1 MAEDV
6 DLATRVPLYVET
18 TGDATETILTVEG
31 ELDMS
36 GIDSFTACAAA
47 VLQNQPGRSSSTPE
61 VCRSMDSSGL
71 PSLLRAR
78 VEAAQAG
85 AAFRI
90 SDPLPP
96 VRHLLERA
104 TTSESTRWPGLRRS
118 ATI

>member
-47 VLQNQPGRSSSTPE
+47 VLQNQPRSI
-61 VCRSMDSSGL
+61 VVDARGL
-71 PSLLRAR
+71 SFHGLVWTA
-78 VEAAQAG
+78 VAAAC
-85 AAFRI
+85 
-90 SDPLPP
+90 PC
-96 VRHLLERA
+96 
-104 TTSESTRWPGLRRS
+104 
-118 ATI
+118 